1 MKSSLPVVV
10 GVAVAVVVLGVII
23 YVATHWSEIQDR
35 FFSDHSKTNTEG
47 TKDSTAG
54 SGNGSAGTGNDS
66 ASGNSGGTGAANGG
80 KNNSGSNQGLN
91 YNNAGKP
98 SPDVING
105 QAHDQAAPPKIVNGE
120 DPSSPCPTQTNKY
133 KRVLPCPKVPAS
145 VKDIL
150 KKQNVTITTK
160 DDCEIETRTTKI
172 TTGKKFIA
180 WTVSQTNSC
189 ENKAYPQGLS
199 EEHTYVLADGAEV
212 NWPDHFDL
220 KKLEKYFL
228 ANVDLSSGI
237 DENGE
242 RCQKA
247 KDSNRKKNLGSL
259 NSDLT
264 KAQFRFVD
272 NNNSIKLVIQSFM
285 ASERGTVCSLQTVI
299 KDWPSMLLK
308 DSKFQK
314 NQKPGQIGDGEE

>member
-10 GVAVAVVVLGVII
+10 GVAVAVVVIGVIV

-35 FFSDHSKTNTEG
+35 FFSKNSKTNTEG
-47 TKDSTAG
+47 TKDSATAG
-54 SGNGSAGTGNDS
+54 SENGGAGNSAGG
-66 ASGNSGGTGAANGG
+66 GKGTG
-80 KNNSGSNQGLN
+80 SNPGLN
-91 YNNAGKP
+91 YNNTGMP
-98 SPDVING
+98 SADVISG
-105 QAHDQAAPPKIVNGE
+105 QAGAQQAPPKIVNGE

-160 DDCEIETRTTKI
+160 EDCEIQTKTTKI

-189 ENKAYPQGLS
+189 ENMAYPQGLS
-199 EEHTYVLADGAEV
+199 EEHTYLLADGAEV

-220 KKLEKYFL
+220 KELEKYFL
-228 ANVDLSSGI
+228 SHVDLSSGI

-272 NNNSIKLVIQSFM
+272 DNNSIKLVIQSFM
-285 ASERGTVCSLQTVI
+285 ASSRGTVCNLQTVVR
-299 KDWPSMLLK
+299 DWPSMLLK

-314 NQKPGQIGDGEE
+314 NQKPGEIGVGED